1 MFLDVEE
8 VVYPRKV
15 CGVQG
20 FVFFVGQRN
29 KVALDTLSRIQTP
42 LH

>member
-20 FVFFVGQRN
+20 FVFFLLN
-29 KVALDTLSRIQTP
+29 KGINAALDTF
-42 LH
+42 